1 MDEIW
6 KEIIEELFHDFCF
19 FFMPDLAKHIDFS
32 MGYEFLDKE
41 LLKIYPESEEI
52 KRFADKLVKVFFKDN
67 GERWILI
74 HIEVQGYNDK
84 EFSRRMFVYFY
95 RILDRYRKE
104 IAAIAIFAD
113 NNKNFKPSSFRYE
126 FFDTKLVYKYRTY
139 KILESSS
146 EELMNSSNPF
156 ALVVLAARNAI
167 NAKNNEGR
175 KLKFKIELTRLL
187 MQRGFT
193 QDKIISIFRFIDGVL
208 ELNDEAKVNIF
219 YEEVGKSGG
228 DKIMQV
234 MGNVEQRGYK
244 RGMQQGMREGIQEGI
259 QEGMQQ
265 GMREGMLKAIRL
277 GLDLKFG
284 AAGMK
289 LYPGIKKVKDIDI
302 LDAIS
307 ECIRSAASLADVERI
322 YKDE

>member
-6 KEIIEELFHDFCF
+6 KEIIEELFQDFCF
-19 FFMPDLAKHIDFS
+19 FFMPDLAKDIDFS

-41 LLKIYPESEEI
+41 LLKIYPESKET

-67 GERWILI
+67 IERWILI

-95 RILDRYRKE
+95 RILDKYRKE
-104 IAAIAIFAD
+104 IAAIAIFVD
-113 NNKNFKPSSFRYE
+113 DNKNFKPSSFRYE
-126 FFDTKLVYKYRTY
+126 FFDTKLVYKYKTY

-146 EELMNSSNPF
+146 EELMDSSNPF

-167 NAKNNEGR
+167 NAKNNEER

-208 ELNDEAKVNIF
+208 ELDDEIKEKIF
-219 YEEVGKSGG
+219 YEEVEKSGG
-228 DKIMQV
+228 DKVMQV
-234 MGNVEQRGYK
+234 IGNVEKRGYK
-244 RGMQQGMREGIQEGI
+244 RGMQQGLQEGLQQGIQ
-259 QEGMQQ
+259 QGMQE

-289 LYPGIKKVKDIDI
+289 LYPDIKKIKDIDV

-307 ECIRSAASLADVERI
+307 ECIMSMTSLADIESI
-322 YKDE
+322 YK

>member
-1 MDEIW
+1 MEYG
-6 KEIIEELFHDFCF
+6 KKLEQKHG
-19 FFMPDLAKHIDFS
+19 DLRLQKFVVAALGFE
-32 MGYEFLDKE
+32 G
-41 LLKIYPESEEI
+41 
-52 KRFADKLVKVFFKDN
+52 VCFKDN

-74 HIEVQGYNDK
+74 HVEVQGYNDK

-95 RILDRYRKE
+95 RILDKYRKE

-113 NNKNFKPSSFRYE
+113 DNKNFKPSSFRYE

-146 EELMNSSNPF
+146 EELINSSNPF

-167 NAKNNEGR
+167 NAKNNEGS

-187 MQRGFT
+187 MQREFT

-208 ELNDEAKVNIF
+208 ELNDETKVNIF
-219 YEEVGKSGG
+219 YEEMEKLGG

-234 MGNVEQRGYK
+234 IGNVEKRGYK
-244 RGMQQGMREGIQEGI
+244 RGMQQGMREGI
-259 QEGMQQ
+259 
-265 GMREGMLKAIRL
+265 LKAIKL

-289 LYPGIKKVKDIDI
+289 LYPEIKKVKDIDI

-322 YKDE
+322 YK